1 MVSGYRN
8 GCNIPSMK
16 YLFLL
21 TYLHLCISVEALV
34 SGVATGY
41 PKIRS
46 NKHVLIIIKDKFVNY
61 KLLRFQ

>member
-8 GCNIPSMK
+8 GCNMPSMT
-16 YLFLL
+16 YLVLL

-41 PKIRS
+41 PEIRTS
-46 NKHVLIIIKDKFVNY
+46 SMF
-61 KLLRFQ
+61 